1 MNTFAIRRKEVNTR
15 MKILEKVN
23 LSKLLPVA
31 IFGLGLLTTALTN
44 KNSEIEREM
53 MKNELKDELLRELTS
68 NEN

>member
-1 MNTFAIRRKEVNTR
+1 
-15 MKILEKVN
+15 MKLMEKVN

-44 KNSEIEREM
+44 KNNAIEREA
-53 MKNELKDELLRELTS
+53 MKNELKNELMKELTS